1 MADSTPTV
9 QAKALVAALAAMY
22 PDRVV
27 TRDLLDFADRPE
39 EDLVKGIYTVV
50 GRREEGY
57 TNTRGR
63 EAYYGT
69 RRIGLL
75 GQIKVVES
83 SPPTPSVAED
93 AEGVM
98 IDEVKALM
106 RNRTLEVNTL
116 KLVACTQSGQL
127 EYPYGWVAF
136 DLTMQAD

>member
-1 MADSTPTV
+1 MADSTSTV
-9 QAKALVAALAAMY
+9 QVKALQTVLAVMY
-22 PDRVV
+22 PDRVIS
-27 TRDLLDFADRPE
+27 RDLLDFADRPDQ
-39 EDLVKGIYTVV
+39 DLFKGIYTVV
-50 GRREEGY
+50 ARREDGY

-75 GQIKVVES
+75 GQIKVAES

-98 IDEVKALM
+98 IDEIKAMM
-106 RNRTLEVNTL
+106 RSRTLETNSL

-136 DLTMQAD
+136 ELTMQGD